1 MRPFPV
7 QRLLSTY
14 ALAIMA
20 LAWPALAGAGEVAIV
35 MSEDAAVY
43 RTVAETI
50 QSRLEGTAAVDIV
63 TIPALRNP
71 KQKDLRF
78 LVAIGSQAANAAVA
92 SHIDVPLLVTLLPR
106 SAFDRLA
113 AERRR
118 AADPQPLSA
127 LYLDQP
133 IGRQFDLIRLAMPN
147 ARRIGVLLGAES
159 DHRYPALQKAAQEKQ
174 MHLAV
179 QRVSG
184 DSEIAPALQKLLPEI
199 DVLLALPDP
208 SVFNASTIQPIL
220 LATYRQQLPLFGFSA
235 AYVRAGAI
243 ASLHSTPVQIGNQA
257 ADMLRTA
264 LAKGQ
269 LPPPRYSGQYT
280 LATNPH
286 VAHSLGIPLEGEA
299 ALMQRLQQ
307 LEER

>member
-1 MRPFPV
+1 MRSSPI
-7 QRLLSTY
+7 RCLLSTY

-20 LAWPALAGAGEVAIV
+20 LAWTALAGAGEVAIV
-35 MSEDAAVY
+35 MSEDTAVY

-50 QSRLEGTAAVDIV
+50 QSRLEGAAAVDIV

-71 KQKDLRF
+71 KRKDLRF
-78 LVAIGSQAANAAVA
+78 LVAIGSQAARAAAA
-92 SHIDVPLLVTLLPR
+92 SSIEAPLLVTLLPR

-113 AERRR
+113 TERRR
-118 AADPQPLSA
+118 AADPRPLSA

-133 IGRQFDLIRLAMPN
+133 IGRQFNLIRLAMPN
-147 ARRIGVLLGAES
+147 ARRIGVLLGPES
-159 DHRYPALQKAAQEKQ
+159 DTLYPALERAAQEKQ
-174 MHLAV
+174 MNLVA
-179 QRVSG
+179 QRVGSG
-184 DSEIAPALQKLLPEI
+184 SEIAPALQKLLPEI

-208 SVFNASTIQPIL
+208 SVFNAGTIQLIL

-243 ASLHSTPVQIGNQA
+243 ASLHSTPAQIGNQA
-257 ADMLRTA
+257 AEMLRTA
-264 LAKGQ
+264 LARGQ

-286 VAHSLGIPLEGEA
+286 VAHSLGIPLEGEP

>member
-1 MRPFPV
+1 MRAPLISCLFPA
-7 QRLLSTY
+7 Y

-20 LAWPALAGAGEVAIV
+20 LTWPALAGAGEVAVV
-35 MSEDAAVY
+35 MSEDTAVY
-43 RTVAETI
+43 REVAETI
-50 QSRLEGTAAVDIV
+50 RSRLEDTAAIDIV
-63 TIPALRNP
+63 NIPALRNP
-71 KQKDLRF
+71 KPKDLRF
-78 LVAIGSQAANAAVA
+78 LVAIGSQAAHAAVA
-92 SHIDVPLLVTLLPR
+92 SSIEAPLLVTLLPK

-113 AERRR
+113 ADRRR
-118 AADPQPLSA
+118 AAYPRPLSA

-133 IGRQFDLIRLAMPN
+133 IGRQFNLIRVAMPN
-147 ARRIGVLLGAES
+147 ARRIGVLLGPES
-159 DHRYPALQKAAQEKQ
+159 DTLHPALERAAQEKQ
-174 MHLAV
+174 MNLVA
-179 QRVSG
+179 QRVGSG
-184 DSEIAPALQKLLPEI
+184 SEIAPALQKLLPEI

-208 SVFNASTIQPIL
+208 SVFNAGTIQPIL

-243 ASLHSTPVQIGNQA
+243 ASLHSTPAQIGNQA
-257 ADMLRTA
+257 AEMLRTA
-264 LAKGQ
+264 LARGQ

-286 VAHSLGIPLEGEA
+286 VAHSLGIPLEGEP

>member
-1 MRPFPV
+1 
-7 QRLLSTY
+7 
-14 ALAIMA
+14 MA
-20 LAWPALAGAGEVAIV
+20 LAWAALAGAGEVAVV
-35 MSEDAAVY
+35 MSEDTAVY
-43 RTVAETI
+43 RAVAETI
-50 QSRLEGTAAVDIV
+50 QSRLEGAAVVDIV
-63 TIPALRNP
+63 DIPALRNP
-71 KQKDLRF
+71 KRKDLRF
-78 LVAIGSQAANAAVA
+78 LVAIGSQAARAAAA
-92 SHIDVPLLVTLLPR
+92 SSIEAPLLVTLLPR

-118 AADPQPLSA
+118 AADHRPLSA

-147 ARRIGVLLGAES
+147 ARRVGVLLGPES
-159 DHRYPALQKAAQEKQ
+159 GDLYPALQKAAQEKQ
-174 MHLAV
+174 MHLVA
-179 QRVSG
+179 QRVGSDSG
-184 DSEIAPALQKLLPEI
+184 IAPVLQKLLPEI

-208 SVFNASTIQPIL
+208 SVFNAGTIQLIL

-243 ASLHSTPVQIGNQA
+243 ASLHTTPEQIGNQA

-264 LAKGQ
+264 LASGQ

-286 VAHSLGIPLEGEA
+286 VAHSLGIPLEGEP
-299 ALMQRLQQ
+299 ALRQRLQQ

>member
-1 MRPFPV
+1 MRLPPV
-7 QRLLSTY
+7 PRLLSTY

-20 LAWPALAGAGEVAIV
+20 LAWTAPAGAGEVAVV

-43 RTVAETI
+43 RAVAETI
-50 QSRLEGTAAVDIV
+50 QSRLEGAAVVDIV
-63 TIPALRNP
+63 NIPALRNP
-71 KQKDLRF
+71 KRKDLRF
-78 LVAIGSQAANAAVA
+78 LVAIGSQAARAAAA
-92 SHIDVPLLVTLLPR
+92 SSIEAPLLVTLLPR

-118 AADPQPLSA
+118 AADPRPLSA

-147 ARRIGVLLGAES
+147 ARRIGVLLGPES
-159 DHRYPALQKAAQEKQ
+159 DNLYLPLQKAAQEKQ
-174 MHLAV
+174 MNLVA
-179 QRVSG
+179 QRVSS

-208 SVFNASTIQPIL
+208 SVFNAGTIQLIL

-243 ASLHSTPVQIGNQA
+243 ASLHATPEQIGNQA

-264 LAKGQ
+264 LARGQ

-286 VAHSLGIPLEGEA
+286 VAHSLGIPLEGEQ

>member
-1 MRPFPV
+1 MRPPLISRLFPA
-7 QRLLSTY
+7 Y

-20 LAWPALAGAGEVAIV
+20 LAWASLAGAGEVAVVI
-35 MSEDAAVY
+35 SEDTAVY
-43 RTVAETI
+43 RSVAETI

-63 TIPALRNP
+63 NIPALRNP
-71 KQKDLRF
+71 KRKDLRF
-78 LVAIGSQAANAAVA
+78 LVAIGSQAASAAVA

-133 IGRQFDLIRLAMPN
+133 IGRQLDLIRLAMPN
-147 ARRIGVLLGAES
+147 ARRIGVLLGPES
-159 DHRYPALQKAAQEKQ
+159 DNLYPALQTAAQEKQ
-174 MHLAV
+174 LHLAA
-179 QRVSG
+179 QRVGSN
-184 DSEIAPALQKLLPEI
+184 SEIAPALQKLLPEI

-208 SVFNASTIQPIL
+208 TVFNAGTIQLIL

-264 LAKGQ
+264 LARGQ

-286 VAHSLGIPLEGEA
+286 VAHSLGIPLEGES
-299 ALMQRLQQ
+299 ALLQRMQQMDGR
-307 LEER
+307 

>member
-1 MRPFPV
+1 
-7 QRLLSTY
+7 
-14 ALAIMA
+14 
-20 LAWPALAGAGEVAIV
+20 VAVVI
-35 MSEDAAVY
+35 SEDAAVY
-43 RTVAETI
+43 RAVAETI
-50 QSRLEGTAAVDIV
+50 QSRLEGAAVVDIV
-63 TIPALRNP
+63 NIPALRNP
-71 KQKDLRF
+71 KRKDLRF
-78 LVAIGSQAANAAVA
+78 LVAIGSQAARAAAA
-92 SHIDVPLLVTLLPR
+92 SSIEAPLLVTLLPR

-113 AERRR
+113 TERRR
-118 AADPQPLSA
+118 AADPRPLSA

-147 ARRIGVLLGAES
+147 ARRIGVLLGPES
-159 DHRYPALQKAAQEKQ
+159 DNLYLPLQKAAQEKQ
-174 MHLAV
+174 MNLVA
-179 QRVSG
+179 QRVSS

-208 SVFNASTIQPIL
+208 SVFNAGTIQLIL

-243 ASLHSTPVQIGNQA
+243 ASLHATPEQIGNQA

-264 LAKGQ
+264 LARGQ

-286 VAHSLGIPLEGEA
+286 VAHSLGIPLEGEQ

>member
-1 MRPFPV
+1 MRAPLALRLFPA
-7 QRLLSTY
+7 Y
-14 ALAIMA
+14 ALAIMT
-20 LAWPALAGAGEVAIV
+20 LAWTALAGAGEVTVV
-35 MSEDAAVY
+35 MSEDTAVY

-50 QSRLEGTAAVDIV
+50 QSRLEGAAVVDIV
-63 TIPALRNP
+63 DIPALRNP
-71 KQKDLRF
+71 KRKDLRF
-78 LVAIGSQAANAAVA
+78 LVAIGSQAARAAAA
-92 SHIDVPLLVTLLPR
+92 SSIEAPLLVTLLPR

-118 AADPQPLSA
+118 AADHRPLSA

-147 ARRIGVLLGAES
+147 ARRVGVLLGPES
-159 DHRYPALQKAAQEKQ
+159 DDLYPALQAAALEKQ
-174 MHLAV
+174 MHLVA
-179 QRVSG
+179 QRVGS

-199 DVLLALPDP
+199 DALLALPDP
-208 SVFNASTIQPIL
+208 SVFNASTIQLIL

-235 AYVRAGAI
+235 TYVRAGAI
-243 ASLHSTPVQIGNQA
+243 ASLHATPEQIGNQA
-257 ADMLRTA
+257 ADMLRTG
-264 LAKGQ
+264 LARSQ

-286 VAHSLGIPLEGEA
+286 VAHSLGIPLEGEP

-307 LEER
+307 QEER

>member
-1 MRPFPV
+1 MRFPLA
-7 QRLLSTY
+7 QRLLSIY
-14 ALAIMA
+14 ALAIFA
-20 LAWPALAGAGEVAIV
+20 LAWPALAGAGEVAV
-35 MSEDAAVY
+35 VLSEDSAVY
-43 RTVAETI
+43 RAVAETI
-50 QSRLEGTAAVDIV
+50 QSRLQGTATVDIV
-63 TIPALRNP
+63 HIPALRNP

-78 LVAIGSQAANAAVA
+78 LVAIGSQAASAAAA
-92 SHIDVPLLVTLLPR
+92 SHIEAPLLVTLLPK

-113 AERRR
+113 ADRRR
-118 AADPQPLSA
+118 AADAQPLSA

-147 ARRIGVLLGAES
+147 ARRVGVLLGPES
-159 DHRYPALQKAAQEKQ
+159 DNLYPALQTAAQERQ
-174 MHLAV
+174 FRLTA
-179 QRVSG
+179 QRVGSN
-184 DSEIAPALQKLLPEI
+184 SEIAPALQKLLPEI

-208 SVFNASTIQPIL
+208 AVFNAGTIQLIL

-264 LAKGQ
+264 LARGQ

-286 VAHSLGIPLEGEA
+286 VAHSLGIPLEGES
-299 ALMQRLQQ
+299 ALLLRMQQ
-307 LEER
+307 LDVR

>member
-1 MRPFPV
+1 MRLPPV
-7 QRLLSTY
+7 PRLLSTY

-20 LAWPALAGAGEVAIV
+20 LAWTAPAGAGEVAVV

-43 RTVAETI
+43 RAVAETI
-50 QSRLEGTAAVDIV
+50 QSRLEGAAVVDIV
-63 TIPALRNP
+63 NIPALRNP
-71 KQKDLRF
+71 KRKDLRF
-78 LVAIGSQAANAAVA
+78 LVAIGSQAARAAAA
-92 SHIDVPLLVTLLPR
+92 SSIEAPLLVTLLPR

-118 AADPQPLSA
+118 AADPRPLSA

-147 ARRIGVLLGAES
+147 ARRIGALLGPES
-159 DHRYPALQKAAQEKQ
+159 DNLYLPLQKAAQEKQ
-174 MHLAV
+174 MNLVA
-179 QRVSG
+179 QRVSS

-208 SVFNASTIQPIL
+208 SVFNAGTIQLIL

-243 ASLHSTPVQIGNQA
+243 ASLHATPEQIGNQA

-264 LAKGQ
+264 LARGQ

-286 VAHSLGIPLEGEA
+286 VAHSLGIPLEGEQ

>member
-1 MRPFPV
+1 
-7 QRLLSTY
+7 
-14 ALAIMA
+14 MA
-20 LAWPALAGAGEVAIV
+20 LAWTAPAGAGEVAVV

-43 RTVAETI
+43 RAVAETI
-50 QSRLEGTAAVDIV
+50 QSRLEGAAVVDIV
-63 TIPALRNP
+63 NIPALRNP
-71 KQKDLRF
+71 KRKDLRF
-78 LVAIGSQAANAAVA
+78 LVAIGSQAARAAAA
-92 SHIDVPLLVTLLPR
+92 SSIEAPLLVTLLPR

-118 AADPQPLSA
+118 AADPRPLSA

-147 ARRIGVLLGAES
+147 ARRIGALLGPES
-159 DHRYPALQKAAQEKQ
+159 DNLYLPLQKAAQEKQ
-174 MHLAV
+174 MNLVA
-179 QRVSG
+179 QRVSS

-208 SVFNASTIQPIL
+208 SVFNAGTIQLIL

-243 ASLHSTPVQIGNQA
+243 ASLHATPEQIGNQA

-264 LAKGQ
+264 LARGQ

-286 VAHSLGIPLEGEA
+286 VAHSLGIPLEGEQ